1 MNSSNPEEEEKEK
14 KIFVER
20 LQKFIEFT
28 QIEVDKGVNPGGHY
42 KAVWTR
48 DAAFILKD
56 QFLSGH
62 FKIAL
67 QQILLIWSNQI
78 IATSTTKEKLI
89 SLLYCDLKT
98 KPLLYGRGSPELDFN
113 PIIADDD
120 TKKKFDGAL
129 PTTVYYEK
137 GFCEVYGQNPDIDS
151 TALMISTTS
160 YILSNLV
167 DLKDNSPAA
176 TTNTAEPVITL
187 SLNESIMDNKRRGEN
202 EIPFSKFSLNDI
214 INFLIPRMLKAVKYL
229 QNKDTDNDGLLE
241 QKHNE
246 DWMDTT
252 LRIGKVVYSQACW
265 ILALKN
271 LSVLLKK
278 IGNQIE
284 SKRLEEMA
292 NRAIVAV
299 ENKMWSAKDECYV
312 DLLDADLHL
321 DEKMHNRLVT
331 QDISLYLVALTEAE
345 GKKEKEESNKD
356 PRHKYI
362 DSNMNMNEYLTK
374 SESYTDN
381 ININLDIIFERAL
394 STLEVLKKRA
404 WKNNLPL
411 VTETEITKT
420 GPWLLNTNE
429 YHNHTFWLWITGIEM
444 LARTRFGKTD
454 DCSFLLSKFV
464 SNSGI
469 HSNMLHE
476 WVNPLTFQGS
486 GAYPFRTGISS
497 VRIAAIESLTK
508 RAANTIT
515 IPSDN
520 LKSLDSYEIYINKS

>member
-1 MNSSNPEEEEKEK
+1 MNSSNHEEEEK

-20 LQKFIEFT
+20 SQKFIEFT

-78 IATSTTKEKLI
+78 LATTTKEEKSV

-98 KPLLYGRGSPELDFN
+98 KPLLYGRGSPEMDFN

-120 TKKKFDGAL
+120 TKMKFDGAL

-160 YILSNLV
+160 YILANLI
-167 DLKDNSPAA
+167 DLKDNSPAT
-176 TTNTAEPVITL
+176 TTNAAEPVITL
-187 SLNESIMDNKRRGEN
+187 SLNESIDNKRIGEN
-202 EIPFSKFSLNDI
+202 EIIPFSKFSLNDI
-214 INFLIPRMLKAVKYL
+214 INFLIPRMLRAVKYL
-229 QNKDTDNDGLLE
+229 QNKDIDNDGLLE

-292 NRAIVAV
+292 YRAILAV
-299 ENKMWSAKDECYV
+299 EDKMWSTKDRCYV

-331 QDISLYLVALTEAE
+331 QDISLYLVALMEAE
-345 GKKEKEESNKD
+345 GKKEQEESNKD

-362 DSNMNMNEYLTK
+362 NSNMNMNEYLTK
-374 SESYTDN
+374 SESYIDN

-464 SNSGI
+464 SNSGV

-497 VRIAAIESLTK
+497 VRIAAMESQQ
-508 RAANTIT
+508 REQI
-515 IPSDN
+515 IQ
-520 LKSLDSYEIYINKS
+520 

>member
-1 MNSSNPEEEEKEK
+1 MNLLAQEEEER

-20 LQKFIEFT
+20 LNKFIDFT

-62 FKIAL
+62 FKVVL

-78 IATSTTKEKLI
+78 IATEKTSI
-89 SLLYCDLKT
+89 SLLYCTLKK
-98 KPLLYGRGSPELDFN
+98 KPLLYGRGSPEMGFN
-113 PIIADDD
+113 PIIADDNI
-120 TKKKFDGAL
+120 TNRFDGAL
-129 PTTVYYEK
+129 PTTLYYEK

-151 TALMISTTS
+151 IALMISTTS
-160 YILSNLV
+160 WILSKLF
-167 DLKDNSPAA
+167 DLEDNPSK
-176 TTNTAEPVITL
+176 AEPVITL
-187 SLNESIMDNKRRGEN
+187 SLNERMDNKREN
-202 EIPFSKFSLNDI
+202 EIIPFSKFSLNDI
-214 INFLIPRMLKAVKYL
+214 INFLLPRMLKAVIYL
-229 QNKDTDNDGLLE
+229 QNRDIDNDGLLE

-246 DWMDTT
+246 DWMDTI

-271 LSVLLKK
+271 FSILLRK
-278 IGNQIE
+278 IGNKKE
-284 SKRLEEMA
+284 SKRLEEMTS
-292 NRAIVAV
+292 RAILAV
-299 ENKMWSAKDECYV
+299 EDKMWSPKDGCYI

-331 QDISLYLVALTEAE
+331 QDISLYLVALTEGENNDASYKHV
-345 GKKEKEESNKD
+345 GSLNIKEYSKLEN
-356 PRHKYI
+356 
-362 DSNMNMNEYLTK
+362 
-374 SESYTDN
+374 YTG
-381 ININLDIIFERAL
+381 NINLDMYQRGL

-420 GPWLLNTNE
+420 GPWLLKTNE
-429 YHNHTFWLWITGIEM
+429 YHNHTCWPWITGIEM
-444 LARTRFGKTD
+444 LARTRFGKID

-464 SNSGI
+464 STEGGV
-469 HSNMLHE
+469 HSNMLCE
-476 WVNPLTFQGS
+476 WVNPLTFQGN

-497 VRIAAIESLTK
+497 IRIAAMESLTQK
-508 RAANTIT
+508 AYNTTMIT
-515 IPSDN
+515 N
-520 LKSLDSYEIYINKS
+520 N

>member
-1 MNSSNPEEEEKEK
+1 VNLLLQGEKEKQK

-20 LQKFIEFT
+20 LNKFIEFT
-28 QIEVDKGVNPGGHY
+28 QTEVDKGVNPGGHY
-42 KAVWTR
+42 KAVWSR

-78 IATSTTKEKLI
+78 LATEEPSL
-89 SLLYCDLKT
+89 SLLYCNLKR
-98 KPLLYGRGSPELDFN
+98 KSLLYGRGSPEMDFK
-113 PIIADDD
+113 PSVADDN

-129 PTTVYYEK
+129 PTTIYYEK

-151 TALMISTTS
+151 IALMISTTS
-160 YILSNLV
+160 YILSNLL
-167 DLKDNSPAA
+167 DLKDSP
-176 TTNTAEPVITL
+176 NKSEPVITL
-187 SLNESIMDNKRRGEN
+187 SLNEKIDNRSEN
-202 EIPFSKFSLNDI
+202 EIPFSKCSLNDI
-214 INFLIPRMLKAVKYL
+214 INFLTPCMLKAVKYL
-229 QNKDTDNDGLLE
+229 QNLDIDNDGLLE

-246 DWMDTT
+246 DWMDTI

-271 LSVLLKK
+271 LSVLLRK
-278 IGNQIE
+278 IGNEQE
-284 SKRLEEMA
+284 SKRVEKMT
-292 NRAIVAV
+292 NRAILAV
-299 ENKMWSAKDECYV
+299 EDKMWSAKDGCYV

-321 DEKMHNRLVT
+321 DKKMHNRLVT
-331 QDISLYLVALTEAE
+331 QDISLYLVALTEEEEE
-345 GKKEKEESNKD
+345 GGGNKDTRYKNTDSMNKKE
-356 PRHKYI
+356 
-362 DSNMNMNEYLTK
+362 DSKCKN
-374 SESYTDN
+374 YTN
-381 ININLDIIFERAL
+381 NINLDIYQHAL

-420 GPWLLNTNE
+420 GPWLLKTNE
-429 YHNHTFWLWITGIEM
+429 YHNHTFWSWITGIEM
-444 LARTRFGKTD
+444 LARTRFGKID

-469 HSNMLHE
+469 HSNMLYE

-497 VRIAAIESLTK
+497 VRIAAFESLTQ
-508 RAANTIT
+508 RA
-515 IPSDN
+515 
-520 LKSLDSYEIYINKS
+520 

>member
-1 MNSSNPEEEEKEK
+1 MNLLAQEEEER

-20 LQKFIEFT
+20 LNKFIDFT

-62 FKIAL
+62 FKVVL

-78 IATSTTKEKLI
+78 IATEKTSI
-89 SLLYCDLKT
+89 SLLYCTLKK
-98 KPLLYGRGSPELDFN
+98 KPLLYGRGSPEMGFN
-113 PIIADDD
+113 PIIADDNI
-120 TKKKFDGAL
+120 TNRFDGAL
-129 PTTVYYEK
+129 PTTLYYEK

-151 TALMISTTS
+151 IALMISTTS
-160 YILSNLV
+160 WILSKLF
-167 DLKDNSPAA
+167 DLEDNPSK
-176 TTNTAEPVITL
+176 AEPVITV
-187 SLNESIMDNKRRGEN
+187 SLNERMDNKREN
-202 EIPFSKFSLNDI
+202 EIIPFSKFSLNDI
-214 INFLIPRMLKAVKYL
+214 INFLLPRMLKAVIYL
-229 QNKDTDNDGLLE
+229 QNRDIDNDGLLE

-246 DWMDTT
+246 DWMDTI

-271 LSVLLKK
+271 FSILLKK
-278 IGNQIE
+278 IGNKKE
-284 SKRLEEMA
+284 SKRLEEMTS
-292 NRAIVAV
+292 RAILAV
-299 ENKMWSAKDECYV
+299 EDKMWSPKDGCYI

-331 QDISLYLVALTEAE
+331 QDISLYLVALTEGENNDASYKHV
-345 GKKEKEESNKD
+345 GSLNIKEYSKLEN
-356 PRHKYI
+356 
-362 DSNMNMNEYLTK
+362 
-374 SESYTDN
+374 YTG
-381 ININLDIIFERAL
+381 NINLDMYQRGL

-420 GPWLLNTNE
+420 GPWLLKTNE
-429 YHNHTFWLWITGIEM
+429 YHNHTCWPWITGIEM
-444 LARTRFGKTD
+444 LARTRFGKID

-464 SNSGI
+464 STEGGV
-469 HSNMLHE
+469 HSNMLCE
-476 WVNPLTFQGS
+476 WVNPLTFQGN

-497 VRIAAIESLTK
+497 IRIAAMESLTQK
-508 RAANTIT
+508 AYNTTMIT
-515 IPSDN
+515 N
-520 LKSLDSYEIYINKS
+520 N

>member
-1 MNSSNPEEEEKEK
+1 MNLLAQEKEEKNK
-14 KIFVER
+14 KIFVDY
-20 LQKFIEFT
+20 LNKFIECT
-28 QIEVDKGVNPGGHY
+28 QTEVNKGVNPGGHY
-42 KAVWTR
+42 KAVWAR

-78 IATSTTKEKLI
+78 IATEEPSL
-89 SLLYCDLKT
+89 SLLYCNLKR
-98 KPLLYGRGSPELDFN
+98 KPLLYGRGSPAMDFN
-113 PIIADDD
+113 PIIADDN

-129 PTTVYYEK
+129 PTTIYYEK

-151 TALMISTTS
+151 IALMISTTS
-160 YILSNLV
+160 WILSNLL
-167 DLKDNSPAA
+167 DLKDSH
-176 TTNTAEPVITL
+176 TKAEPVITL
-187 SLNESIMDNKRRGEN
+187 SLNERMNNRKEN

-214 INFLIPRMLKAVKYL
+214 IKFLTPCMLKAVNYL
-229 QNKDTDNDGLLE
+229 QKRDVDNDGLLE

-271 LSVLLKK
+271 FYLLLRK
-278 IGNQIE
+278 IGNEKE

-292 NRAIVAV
+292 DRAITAV
-299 ENKMWSAKDECYV
+299 EDKMWSAKDGCYV

-321 DEKMHNRLVT
+321 DKKMHNRLVT
-331 QDISLYLVALTEAE
+331 QDISLYLVALTE
-345 GKKEKEESNKD
+345 EEDKDSMNKNKD
-356 PRHKYI
+356 SKY
-362 DSNMNMNEYLTK
+362 K
-374 SESYTDN
+374 SCAN
-381 ININLDIIFERAL
+381 NINLDIYQRAS
-394 STLEVLKKRA
+394 STLDVLKKRA

-420 GPWLLNTNE
+420 GPWLLKTNE
-429 YHNHTFWLWITGIEM
+429 YHNHTFWPWITGIEI
-444 LARTRFGKTD
+444 LARTRFGKID

-469 HSNMLHE
+469 HSNMLYE

-497 VRIAAIESLTK
+497 VRIAAFESLK
-508 RAANTIT
+508 QSIN
-515 IPSDN
+515 DN
-520 LKSLDSYEIYINKS
+520 NFIR

>member
-1 MNSSNPEEEEKEK
+1 MNLLAQEEEER

-20 LQKFIEFT
+20 LNKFIDFT

-62 FKIAL
+62 FKVVL

-78 IATSTTKEKLI
+78 IATEKTSI
-89 SLLYCDLKT
+89 SLLYCTLKK
-98 KPLLYGRGSPELDFN
+98 KPLLYGRGSPEMGFN
-113 PIIADDD
+113 PIIADDNI
-120 TKKKFDGAL
+120 TNRFDGAL
-129 PTTVYYEK
+129 PTTLYYEK

-151 TALMISTTS
+151 IALMISTTS
-160 YILSNLV
+160 WILSKLF
-167 DLKDNSPAA
+167 DLEDNPSK
-176 TTNTAEPVITL
+176 AEPVITL
-187 SLNESIMDNKRRGEN
+187 SLNERMDNKREN
-202 EIPFSKFSLNDI
+202 EIIPFSKFSLNDI
-214 INFLIPRMLKAVKYL
+214 INFLLPRMLKAVIYL
-229 QNKDTDNDGLLE
+229 QNRDIDNDGLLE

-246 DWMDTT
+246 DWMDTI

-271 LSVLLKK
+271 FSILLRK
-278 IGNQIE
+278 IGNKKE
-284 SKRLEEMA
+284 SKRLEKMTS
-292 NRAIVAV
+292 RAILAV
-299 ENKMWSAKDECYV
+299 EDKMWSPKDGCYI

-331 QDISLYLVALTEAE
+331 QDISLYLVALTEGENNDASYKHV
-345 GKKEKEESNKD
+345 GSLNMKEYSKFEN
-356 PRHKYI
+356 
-362 DSNMNMNEYLTK
+362 
-374 SESYTDN
+374 YTG
-381 ININLDIIFERAL
+381 NINLDMYQRGL

-420 GPWLLNTNE
+420 GPWLLKTNE
-429 YHNHTFWLWITGIEM
+429 YHNHTCWPWITGIEM
-444 LARTRFGKTD
+444 LARTRFGKID

-464 SNSGI
+464 STEGGV
-469 HSNMLHE
+469 HSNMLCE
-476 WVNPLTFQGS
+476 WVNPLTFQGN

-497 VRIAAIESLTK
+497 IRIAAMESLTQK
-508 RAANTIT
+508 AYNTTMIT
-515 IPSDN
+515 N
-520 LKSLDSYEIYINKS
+520 N